1 MEMQNILLFVLVG
14 AVCMVIV
21 TGGVISMT
29 TEDEPSTTNLAS
41 GAAVGGAIG
50 AAASYLMTSDVSNM
64 MGGFMDAAPDM
75 KVGLPSF

>member
-1 MEMQNILLFVLVG
+1 
-14 AVCMVIV
+14 MVIV

-29 TEDEPSTTNLAS
+29 TDDEPSTTNLAS

-50 AAASYLMTSDVSNM
+50 AAASYLMNSDVNDVI
-64 MGGFMDAAPDM
+64 GGFMDTAPDM